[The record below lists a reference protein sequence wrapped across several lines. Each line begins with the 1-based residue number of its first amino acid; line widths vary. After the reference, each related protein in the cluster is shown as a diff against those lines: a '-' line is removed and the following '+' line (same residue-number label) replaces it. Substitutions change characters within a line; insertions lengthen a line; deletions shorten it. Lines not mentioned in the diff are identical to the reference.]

1 MRFVFARKRGL
12 LAMRLGALAQARTFQ
27 GRLEDFRLVDLLQ
40 GMNMDNKSGAL
51 HLKSAKGGS
60 GIVYFD
66 HGVIVG
72 AQEQDREALTL
83 GNVLQQLQ
91 LASKQQMD
99 FMFHQQTQDALGKRI
114 GQRLV
119 DRRIITEQQL
129 EKALRT
135 QILWTIRELSLWK
148 AGEYVFQAGERMPDD
163 AEAPRTETTA
173 AAMEALRYQHEWD
186 RLEYLLPDG
195 MRTYLSMTNEPPI
208 DHSLQFHPD
217 AWRIIA
223 KVNAHHT
230 VRRIAT
236 ALRTPELDVAR
247 MVGPLVQEGLLLPSR
262 DAGAHGR
269 SDDGS
274 RLALHSFD
282 LFSLVIKMEQT
293 WLKCKSDVDRL
304 VSLVSFIN
312 ETMDALAESYRTSHV
327 TLADDTLEIMLEREG
342 HRGIG
347 PYMFVIEKN
356 HIDANDFALYCRRM
370 FEASPRSP
378 DGAPNP
384 LFITYRDE
392 LRQTLEI
399 AFRRI
404 NARVASPRDRVQ
416 NQEAWEAL
424 FASITS

>member
-1 MRFVFARKRGL
+1 MRF
-12 LAMRLGALAQARTFQ
+12 GALAQARTFQ
-27 GRLEDFRLVDLLQ
+27 GRLEDFSLVDLLQ
-40 GMNMDNKSGAL
+40 GMNLDNKSGAL

-66 HGVIVG
+66 HGDIVG

-99 FMFHQQTQDALGKRI
+99 YVFQLQIQDALGKRI
-114 GQRLV
+114 GERLV
-119 DRRIITEQQL
+119 DRRIITPQQL

-135 QILWTIRELSLWK
+135 QTLWTIRELSLWK
-148 AGEYVFQAGERMPDD
+148 SGDYVFQAGERMPED
-163 AEAPRTETTA
+163 AVAPRVETTS

-186 RLEYLLPDG
+186 RLEYLLPEG
-195 MRTYLSMTNEPPI
+195 MRTYLTMTSEPPI

-223 KVNAHHT
+223 RVNAHHT

-247 MVGPLVQEGLLLPSR
+247 MVGPLVQEGLLLPS
-262 DAGAHGR
+262 
-269 SDDGS
+269 SDGGVYGLPNDGS
-274 RLALHSFD
+274 RLALHGFD

-293 WLKCKSDVDRL
+293 WLKCKTDVDRL
-304 VSLVSFIN
+304 VALVSFIN
-312 ETMDALAESYRTSHV
+312 ETMDVLAESYRASNV
-327 TLADDTLEIMLEREG
+327 LLASDTLETLLEREG
-342 HRGIG
+342 RRGIG
-347 PYMFVIEKN
+347 PYSFVINQN
-356 HIDANDFALYCRRM
+356 HIDENDFALYCRRM
-370 FEASPRSP
+370 FEASARSA
-378 DGAPNP
+378 DSASNP
-384 LFITYRDE
+384 LFMTYRDE
-392 LRQTLEI
+392 LLHTLEI
-399 AFRRI
+399 AFKRI

-424 FASITS
+424 FASMTS